1 MWLIY
6 LIGGLAF
13 IVAVMVLFE
22 LFCPRMKKYS
32 IVEKR
37 IENPLR
43 LVIISD
49 LHGRKSFLKNKN
61 LWNKINHH
69 PTDLFLLSGDMI
81 TACRTQN
88 YNVAYE
94 LIKRLSKIAPVY
106 YALGN
111 HEARCMTKSS
121 SYYPE
126 FMSYL
131 NKVQKLDQ
139 VFVLNNSENIE
150 TLPVTIYG
158 VNIDMIFYEKKRNR
172 IMEEEKLFL
181 DLLFKKD
188 KKPLILLAH
197 NPKFMELYFRC
208 GADYIISGHYHG
220 GMIRLPFIG
229 GLISPDFKLFPK
241 YSGGYYKHGQQHGFV
256 TRGLGTHTIHFRLF
270 NRCEVVQLDL
280 NPDSVSTIK

>member
-6 LIGGLAF
+6 LVSGLALVVF
-13 IVAVMVLFE
+13 IIVVFE

-32 IVEKR
+32 I
-37 IENPLR
+37 IENQIEKPIR

-49 LHGRKSFLKNKN
+49 LHGRKSFLKNKS
-61 LWNKINHH
+61 LWYKINHH
-69 PTDLFLLSGDMI
+69 PIDLFLLSGDMI
-81 TACRTQN
+81 TACKTQN
-88 YNVAYE
+88 YDVAYE

-111 HEARCMTKSS
+111 HEARCMIESS
-121 SYYPE
+121 SYYHE

-139 VFVLNNSENIE
+139 VFVLNNEQNSKK
-150 TLPVTIYG
+150 LPVTIYG
-158 VNIDMIFYEKKRNR
+158 VNIDMIFYEKKGNR
-172 IMEEEKLFL
+172 IVEEEKLFL
-181 DLLFKKD
+181 DLPIKNG

-197 NPKFMELYFRC
+197 NPKFMEMYFRC

-220 GMIRLPFIG
+220 GVIRLPFIG

-280 NPDSVSTIK
+280 NPNKKI